1 MEMER
6 TLVWSGLDEWTAEVA
21 RLHVTRSG
29 VSARGVQ
36 ISADPYPYRL
46 DYDLDATDD
55 WVTRRLRIDLD
66 RDEGSRRLVLERDD
80 VGRWT
85 ANGETLPALD
95 GALDCDLMRSPVTN
109 LMPIRRAQL
118 HEQPGAVDLVVAW
131 VSVPDLVVHTYP
143 QRYEHVRTTADG
155 SVVRFIDQG
164 PSAGFVADL
173 VLDADGLVLEYP
185 EIARRVTAPST
196 PT

>member
-1 MEMER
+1 MER
-6 TLVWSGLDEWTAEVA
+6 MLVWRGLDEWTAEAA
-21 RLHVTRSG
+21 RLDVRRSG
-29 VSARGVQ
+29 VTARGVQ
-36 ISADPYPYRL
+36 ISADPHPYRL
-46 DYDLDATDD
+46 DYELDATED

-66 RDEGSRRLVLERDD
+66 REDGASELTLERAAD
-80 VGRWT
+80 GRWT
-85 ANGETLPALD
+85 ANGEALPDLD

-109 LMPIRRAQL
+109 LMPIRRAHL
-118 HEQPGAVDLVVAW
+118 HAQPGAVDLVVAW

-143 QRYEHVRTTADG
+143 QRYEHVRTTEDG

-173 VLDADGLVLEYP
+173 ALDADGLVLEYP
-185 EIARRVTAPST
+185 QIAERVTASRT